1 MSGIVCAIRGGP
13 ASRPTIDRSIQLA
26 VETGLPLYF
35 LYVVNLKFLAHT
47 SSSRTHFISKE
58 LNEMGE
64 FILLSAQTEAQMKGI
79 ETEGV
84 VRQGAVRD
92 EIVNLCKSVEAEF
105 VILGK
110 PKEENETRNV
120 FNEDRLNEFE
130 KRIEEESG
138 AKIIMAY

>member
-26 VETGLPLYF
+26 AETGLPIYF

-47 SSSRTHFISKE
+47 SSSRTHVISKE

-64 FILLSAQTEAQMKGI
+64 FILLMAQTEAEKKGI
-79 ETEGV
+79 TSEGV
-84 VRQGAVRD
+84 VRQGKVSN
-92 EIVNLCKSVEAEF
+92 EIVDLCKSKDAEY

-110 PKEENETRNV
+110 SKEEIGTRNV
-120 FNEDRLNEFE
+120 FTPDRLNQFA

-138 AKIIMAY
+138 AKIILA